1 MRNYFDQ
8 NYKTRFSIQT
18 MNKQKGYQWVIEEMQ
33 NEFEYPLKDCAT
45 FDEYF
50 SMFCKYDQHFYYF
63 IRIYEID
70 NTELNIENSFLKIIS
85 NIAKFSLKQS
95 TIKYILKDN
104 EYKNFSSLFIL
115 GLIGGFVEKKFFHG
129 AYDYGMFIYNNWFEL
144 YNLDCISQKN
154 KENI

>member
-18 MNKQKGYQWVIEEMQ
+18 MNKQKGYQWVVEEMQ

-50 SMFCKYDQHFYYF
+50 SMLCKYDQHFYYF

-70 NTELNIENSFLKIIS
+70 NTDLNIENSFL
-85 NIAKFSLKQS
+85 
-95 TIKYILKDN
+95 TVIL
-104 EYKNFSSLFIL
+104 
-115 GLIGGFVEKKFFHG
+115 
-129 AYDYGMFIYNNWFEL
+129 
-144 YNLDCISQKN
+144 
-154 KENI
+154 